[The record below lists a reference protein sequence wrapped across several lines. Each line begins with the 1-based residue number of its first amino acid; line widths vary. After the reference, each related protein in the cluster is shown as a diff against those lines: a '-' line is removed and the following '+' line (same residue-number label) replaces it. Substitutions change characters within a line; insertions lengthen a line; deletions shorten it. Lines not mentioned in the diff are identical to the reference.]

1 MVELL
6 LDRDANIN
14 QVDRYIQTPLDRFV
28 LTPLFVACRSGHEE
42 VVKLLLARGADINQA
57 NDVGSTP
64 LYVACYNGHGEVVEL
79 LLARGADINQAT
91 RDSTTPLSI
100 SCATGHIAISE
111 LLISSNKLN
120 GYTPEQLKL
129 IITSCVDDRL
139 RGRANATPYSII
151 AYRCYKQLQLQQE
164 WQTHMLF
171 ELFSDYLERRVERVL
186 PEEVWCKV
194 RTYVPLI
201 GPSYTPSD
209 QESSVIERG
218 RAQQERQTHTFL
230 SLFYDDST
238 KRVEK
243 GEGEVPVE
251 FWGKMTTYLPLL
263 WLRNDD
269 NTTTHQSSIS

>member
-1 MVELL
+1 MLQENTLQ
-6 LDRDANIN
+6 REFYDA
-14 QVDRYIQTPLDRFV
+14 
-28 LTPLFVACRSGHEE
+28 CKSG
-42 VVKLLLARGADINQA
+42 DI
-57 NDVGSTP
+57 
-64 LYVACYNGHGEVVEL
+64 EVVEL
-79 LLARGADINQAT
+79 LLARGDQINQAKSDGT
-91 RDSTTPLSI
+91 IPLSS
-100 SCATGHIAISE
+100 SCEKGHLAISE

-120 GYTPEQLKL
+120 GYTPEHLKL
-129 IITSCVDDRL
+129 IIRSCANDCH
-139 RGRANATPYSII
+139 RGRANTTSYSII

-164 WQTHMLF
+164 RQTHMLF

-230 SLFYDDST
+230 SLFYDDSK